1 MSFKKYAAAGV
12 AVLMGTALAGC
23 AGNPMAADT
32 ANASST
38 SVTIGSAAF
47 PESELLGEIYS
58 QALEAQGVSV
68 KRNFDIAARDIYLA
82 ALKDG
87 SIDLLPEYTGALY
100 SSLVKGGA
108 PEGVTTSDQVYKA
121 LQGVLPEGTQTLN
134 MSAAEDKDT
143 LAVTPATAQKY
154 NLKSITDLAP
164 VGNEL
169 TVGAGAGW
177 DETYVG
183 LVGLKKVYGIDFK
196 GFKGLDSGGP
206 LTLGALLNDQIQ
218 VANIY
223 STDASIE
230 SQKLVVLDDPKH
242 LFAAENIVPLIRKE
256 KATPAVSDAL
266 NSVSKALTTENLT
279 KYLAEVT
286 VDKKDTASV
295 AKEFL
300 TDAGIKH

>member
-12 AVLMGTALAGC
+12 AVLVGTALAGC
-23 AGNPMAADT
+23 AGNPMAADK
-32 ANASST
+32 ANSSST
-38 SVTIGSAAF
+38 SITIGSAAF

-108 PEGVTTSDQVYKA
+108 PEGVTTPDQVYKA
-121 LQGVLPEGTQTLN
+121 LQGVLPEGTQTLT

-154 NLKSITDLAP
+154 NLKSLTDLAP
-164 VGNEL
+164 VGKEL

-196 GFKGLDSGGP
+196 AFKGLDSGGP

-223 STDASIE
+223 STDASIQ

-266 NSVSKALTTENLT
+266 NAVSKALTTENLT

-286 VDKKDTASV
+286 VDKKDSASV